1 MSNTPLD
8 TCLAEDPTF
17 VELPFDTSAMRTNIR
32 QLSPPTRFG
41 NVYRDAIVQSPNIH
55 LKKETRSACHG
66 CNWSWHH
73 MGTTRMDPDPK
84 QGVVDANHK
93 IHGLANV
100 HVAGWA
106 VFPTA
111 GAANPTLTLLAMTL
125 RLSDRLKGM
134 V

>member
-1 MSNTPLD
+1 
-8 TCLAEDPTF
+8 
-17 VELPFDTSAMRTNIR
+17 
-32 QLSPPTRFG
+32 
-41 NVYRDAIVQSPNIH
+41 
-55 LKKETRSACHG
+55 
-66 CNWSWHH
+66 

-84 QGVVDANHK
+84 QGVVDANCK

-100 HVAGWA
+100 NVAGSA